1 MSGPVQLG
9 AGKRVQPSVNA
20 ANVDSL
26 GTRRIFDRDGQTNIK
41 YLIDTG
47 TDTCVY
53 PRNKVCGLANK
64 NEYELFAAEETQIP
78 TYGTIILSLN
88 LSLRRASR

>member
-1 MSGPVQLG
+1 MLLPSGVLRTSAEMSSPVQLG

-20 ANVDSL
+20 ANVDGL
-26 GTRRIFDRDGQTNIK
+26 GTRLIFIRDRQTNIK

-53 PRNKVCGLANK
+53 PRNKVTWTREQK
-64 NEYELFAAEETQIP
+64 
-78 TYGTIILSLN
+78 
-88 LSLRRASR
+88 